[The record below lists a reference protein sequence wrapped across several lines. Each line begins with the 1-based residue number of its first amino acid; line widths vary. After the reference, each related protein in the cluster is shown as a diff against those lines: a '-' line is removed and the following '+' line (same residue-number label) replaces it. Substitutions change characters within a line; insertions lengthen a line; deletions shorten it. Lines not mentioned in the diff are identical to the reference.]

1 MAASVCWMEEYSM
14 FEKIQSYLAAQLD
27 ISADEITRETTFES
41 LGIDSLDTVEMVM
54 DLEAELGVDLEMEE
68 KLNTVGEL
76 VDFVES
82 KLD

>member
-1 MAASVCWMEEYSM
+1 M

-54 DLEAELGVDLEMEE
+54 DLESELGIDLEMEE

>member
-1 MAASVCWMEEYSM
+1 M

-54 DLEAELGVDLEMEE
+54 DLESELGVDLEMEE
-68 KLNTVGEL
+68 KLNAVGEL